1 MGKEFNPKDNIK
13 TGREPECMYFI
24 TCMSK
29 LEEDDLGWPNYGTSR
44 TFGYYKTFED
54 CDESLKS
61 NACDMHERLYMYA
74 VVEKIEE
81 GIHPL
86 ALERWWYKYD
96 AEKDG
101 FFPMKEPKF
110 MEHFINIALG

>member
-1 MGKEFNPKDNIK
+1 MDVKDNNV
-13 TGREPECMYFI
+13 REPETMFFI
-24 TCMSK
+24 TCMTK
-29 LEEDDLGWPNYGTSR
+29 LEKDDLGWPEYGSMR

-54 CDESLKS
+54 CDESLKC
-61 NACDMHERLYMYA
+61 NACDMHETIYHYA

-96 AEKDG
+96 REKGG
-101 FFPMKEPKF
+101 FFPMEEPEF
-110 MEHFINIALG
+110 MKHYINIALG

>member
-1 MGKEFNPKDNIK
+1 MNMKENNV
-13 TGREPECMYFI
+13 REPENMFFI

-29 LEEDDLGWPNYGTSR
+29 LEDDQYGPNYGAIR

-54 CDESLKS
+54 CDESLKC
-61 NACDMHERLYMYA
+61 NACDMHEYLYNFA

-96 AEKDG
+96 KEKGG
-101 FFPMKEPKF
+101 FFPMEEPEF
-110 MEHFINIALG
+110 MKHYINIALG

>member
-1 MGKEFNPKDNIK
+1 MDLKND
-13 TGREPECMYFI
+13 TVREPENMFFI

-29 LEEDDLGWPNYGTSR
+29 LEEDQYGPNYGASR

-54 CDESLKS
+54 CDESLKC
-61 NACDMHERLYMYA
+61 NNCDMHEHLYVYA

-96 AEKDG
+96 TEKGG
-101 FFPMKEPKF
+101 FFPMEEPEF
-110 MEHFINIALG
+110 MKHYINIALG